1 MNLPEVVR
9 LKKKYKAYLYLD
21 EAHSIG
27 ALGPT
32 GRGVTEVT
40 LIKKKKQSKKR
51 KKTNTVFSY
60 IWFCIFVDV
69 FICWLAVF
77 GRGSVGCGHYDGHV
91 YQELWRRGRLHCGNA
106 RNH

>member
-32 GRGVTEVT
+32 GRGVTEVC
-40 LIKKKKQSKKR
+40 R
-51 KKTNTVFSY
+51 WWCCFFVFVGFYPPLDPDVRTHAAPGGAS
-60 IWFCIFVDV
+60 FCSSS
-69 FICWLAVF
+69 A
-77 GRGSVGCGHYDGHV
+77 
-91 YQELWRRGRLHCGNA
+91 
-106 RNH
+106 